1 MFNPEIAHGQ
11 GSHRQDSLLAD
22 QPRRAMI
29 LAAGQGTR
37 MRPLTLKTP
46 KPLLSV
52 GGKPLIEWHLER
64 LAAAG
69 IQDVVINL
77 YYLGEQLRQA
87 LGNGERWGL
96 TLHYSEEACLLETG
110 GGIRQALPLL
120 GDAPFLLINGDVWC
134 DFDLRQ
140 LSQHPLKGLAHLILV
155 DTPTFKTRGDFGLT
169 STGSMTAT
177 GDLTFSGLSLLSPS
191 LIADHAPGYYPLAP
205 LLREAIQQ
213 GQVTGE
219 HYAGRWTDVGT
230 PERLHALDHELT
242 SMQRHEHLQLDV

>member
-1 MFNPEIAHGQ
+1 
-11 GSHRQDSLLAD
+11 
-22 QPRRAMI
+22 MI

-37 MRPLTLKTP
+37 MRPLTLNTP
-46 KPLLSV
+46 KPLLPV

-87 LGNGERWGL
+87 LGSGERWGL
-96 TLHYSEEACLLETG
+96 TLHYSEEVALLETG

-134 DFDLRQ
+134 DFDLKA
-140 LSQHPLKGLAHLILV
+140 LSQRPLEGLAHLILV
-155 DTPTFKTRGDFGLT
+155 DTPAFKPQGDFGLT
-169 STGSMTAT
+169 QVTHSTQGRTGQLTAT
-177 GDLTFSGLSLLSPS
+177 GDLTFSGLSLLSPA
-191 LIADHAPGYYPLAP
+191 LVADQALGHFPLAP
-205 LLREAIQQ
+205 LLRAAIQQ

-219 HYAGRWTDVGT
+219 YYAGRRTDVGT
-230 PERLHALDHELT
+230 PERLHQLDHELT
-242 SMQRHEHLQLDV
+242 LTPRQARIQYDA

>member
-1 MFNPEIAHGQ
+1 MLTNGTSQHQVSSIQAP
-11 GSHRQDSLLAD
+11 
-22 QPRRAMI
+22 PRRAMI

-37 MRPLTLKTP
+37 MRPLTLNTP
-46 KPLLSV
+46 KPLLPV

-77 YYLGEQLRQA
+77 YYLGEQIRQA

-96 TLHYSEEACLLETG
+96 TLHFSEETCLLETG

-134 DFDLRQ
+134 DFNLERLVQ
-140 LSQHPLKGLAHLILV
+140 RPLEEEERAHLILV
-155 DTPTFKTRGDFGLT
+155 ETPPYKTKGDFGLT
-169 STGSMTAT
+169 HEGKLTAE
-177 GDLTFSGLSLLSPS
+177 GHLTFSGLSLLSPA
-191 LIADHAPGYYPLAP
+191 LIAGHSCGHFPLAP
-205 LLREAIQQ
+205 ILREAIQQ

-219 HYAGRWTDVGT
+219 HYNGRWTDVGT
-230 PERLHALDHELT
+230 PDRLYTLDHELI
-242 SMQRHEHLQLDV
+242 QPPQPERLQYDV